1 MESWFEEDE
10 FYVRQGQ
17 RSGKDPA
24 GQLVCFPATAA
35 ISSQKA

>member
-10 FYVRQGQ
+10 FYVLQGQ

-24 GQLVCFPATAA
+24 GQLVCFPAVTG
-35 ISSQKA
+35 ISS